1 LVPVNDKPLII
12 DLIVKFQADVI
23 LIVQRY
29 LGSLNHSLLSF
40 ELLKAKNL
48 NLKGIILNGI
58 EDEYSERAIQN
69 FSNVTVLKRV
79 KNMNICYKESISTE
93 GNSLILV

>member
-1 LVPVNDKPLII
+1 MII
-12 DLIVKFQADVI
+12 DSIVKFQADVI
-23 LIVQRY
+23 LIVHRY

-58 EDEYSERAIQN
+58 EDEYSEKAIEN
-69 FSNVTVLKRV
+69 FSNPPVPGRI
-79 KNMNICYKESISTE
+79 NNIDICYKESISTE
-93 GNSLILV
+93 GNSLIHV